1 MLKVVRPLK
10 KIWAKVESN
19 QTYPE
24 FTCYVTFSYIV
35 YLVVDM
41 CYPKYVNSFIIYS
54 IMISIINQVNAIA
67 FSLRWLCI
75 LFVKR
80 QKQAYTVLLSQGSQ
94 EYRHMKT
101 ERSIY
106 DKKKHTTNLNTIYSE
121 SMSFNFA
128 VLIMTIKHCVQDMT
142 HFKIA
147 VILYFISKVYIKK
160 TNFKSTI
167 R

>member
-10 KIWAKVESN
+10 KTWAKVESN

-67 FSLRWLCI
+67 FSLRWLSI
-75 LFVKR
+75 LLVKR

-106 DKKKHTTNLNTIYSE
+106 DKKKHTNKFKHDIYWINVVQLCGFDDDYKTLCTGHD
-121 SMSFNFA
+121 SF
-128 VLIMTIKHCVQDMT
+128 QDSCYSLF
-142 HFKIA
+142 HQ
-147 VILYFISKVYIKK
+147 
-160 TNFKSTI
+160 
-167 R
+167 